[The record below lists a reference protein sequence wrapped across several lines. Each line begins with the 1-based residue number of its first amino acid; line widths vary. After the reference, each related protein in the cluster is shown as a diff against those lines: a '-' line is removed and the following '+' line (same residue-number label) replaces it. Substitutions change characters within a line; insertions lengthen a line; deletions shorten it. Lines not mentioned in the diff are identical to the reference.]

1 MTVFPSGETWKRT
14 MTEMTLQGTR
24 RAPEGGSHIKLA
36 DYFGLRAAGVIY
48 AWILLI
54 VFLAVVSSY
63 LGRPPYLSELNVSNL
78 LEQAAFAGILALA
91 MGVLLISGS
100 FDLSVGSLTALCA
113 LAAAYFT
120 NEFGV
125 AAAIPLTLAVGL
137 IAGTFNG
144 VLCLYLNL
152 SAFIVTLG
160 TLSMFRGLALLLSE
174 GRTIL
179 IQDPEQ
185 ARLLK
190 ALATTDI
197 YPPNLILLAGLA
209 VLLFGYWFFYRHGR
223 NMLAFGAA
231 MAAGIALVAFSF
243 GYSYTPKLKASVVVW
258 FGLAL
263 LFWGFMS
270 ATVYGKRIYAVG
282 GNERA
287 AQVAGVMVKFY
298 KTLPFTLV
306 GLAAGIAG
314 TLFAGRLGAVDPN
327 SFTGFE
333 LIVIAAAVVGGISI
347 LGGQGHVLKSMVGAL
362 LLFTINNGFNMLNIN
377 AHFQLVFAGIV
388 VIAAAALYVATDK
401 RRIR

>member
-1 MTVFPSGETWKRT
+1 MVDATS
-14 MTEMTLQGTR
+14 QGIP
-24 RAPEGGSHIKLA
+24 RASQEGARIKLSG
-36 DYFGLRAAGVIY
+36 YFGLRAAGVIY

-54 VFLAVVSSY
+54 VFLVIMSAY

-78 LEQAAFAGILALA
+78 LEQTAFAGILALA

-120 NEFGV
+120 NQFGV
-125 AAAIPLTLAVGL
+125 MMAVPLTILVGV
-137 IAGTFNG
+137 IAGTLNG
-144 VLCLYLNL
+144 ALCLYLNL

-160 TLSMFRGLALLLSE
+160 TLSVFRGLALLLSD

-179 IQDPEQ
+179 IHDRTQ
-185 ARLLK
+185 AAQLK
-190 ALATTDI
+190 ALATTDF
-197 YPPNLILLAGLA
+197 YPPNLILVAAIGA
-209 VLLFGYWFFYRHGR
+209 LLFGYFIFYRYGR
-223 NMLAFGAA
+223 NMVGFGAS
-231 MAAGIALVAFSF
+231 MVAGAVLLVLSLGF
-243 GYSYTPKLKASVVVW
+243 SYTPRLASSTVVW
-258 FGLAL
+258 FVMAL
-263 LFWGFMS
+263 LFWGLMS
-270 ATVYGKRIYAVG
+270 ATIYGKRIYAVG
-282 GNERA
+282 GNDRA
-287 AQVAGVMVKFY
+287 AQVAGVMVRFY

-306 GLAAGIAG
+306 GLAAGVAG

-333 LIVIAAAVVGGISI
+333 LIVIASAVVGGISI
-347 LGGQGHVLKSMVGAL
+347 LGGQGHVLKSMIGAL
-362 LLFTINNGFNMLNIN
+362 LLYTITNGFNMLNIS